1 MLEQNPELTDQAI
14 KQILDKSKAMRSDIT
29 KMIYEAT
36 KNIDKKQRSEL
47 VIDQKLEDALLHL
60 GANSFKEA
68 KHTLRNELI
77 EDHADRFIDNKKAP
91 ADKNMVRWMRRKIA
105 EALTKPPKASF
116 QESQYY
122 QSEVQSTKR

>member
-1 MLEQNPELTDQAI
+1 
-14 KQILDKSKAMRSDIT
+14 
-29 KMIYEAT
+29 
-36 KNIDKKQRSEL
+36 
-47 VIDQKLEDALLHL
+47 L

-77 EDHADRFIDNKKAP
+77 EDHPDRFIDNKKAP

-116 QESQYY
+116 
-122 QSEVQSTKR
+122 